1 MILVNQGTIATGAD
15 QLIGPALAGLAGDDV
30 LVVAVTG
37 GPDPA
42 LLGRLP
48 ANARVERFIPV
59 EELLPHVDV
68 FVTNAGFGG
77 VQVALAHGVP
87 ILAARRSE
95 DKAEVVARIAHTGVG
110 IDLRTQRASAG
121 QLRTGVRRLLA
132 ERRYG

>member
-1 MILVNQGTIATGAD
+1 M
-15 QLIGPALAGLAGDDV
+15 
-30 LVVAVTG
+30 
-37 GPDPA
+37 
-42 LLGRLP
+42 
-48 ANARVERFIPV
+48 
-59 EELLPHVDV
+59 
-68 FVTNAGFGG
+68 TNAGFGG

-121 QLRTGVRRLLA
+121 QLRSGVRRLLA